1 MLLVTRASL
10 LFNLYNSSVTTPTLG
25 VVVFCVLRKEKG
37 RWHNLASI
45 LAVRNSVYLY
55 FYNDFF
61 YSFMFVIKE
70 KGTKSFGIVSF
81 VYFLH
86 MIY

>member
-1 MLLVTRASL
+1 M
-10 LFNLYNSSVTTPTLG
+10 SSE
-25 VVVFCVLRKEKG
+25 KKKG
-37 RWHNLASI
+37 RWHNLVPI
-45 LAVRNSVYLY
+45 LAVRTAVYLY

-70 KGTKSFGIVSF
+70 KGTKSFGIVST

-86 MIY
+86 MIISFFLSLHSTTRVHTD